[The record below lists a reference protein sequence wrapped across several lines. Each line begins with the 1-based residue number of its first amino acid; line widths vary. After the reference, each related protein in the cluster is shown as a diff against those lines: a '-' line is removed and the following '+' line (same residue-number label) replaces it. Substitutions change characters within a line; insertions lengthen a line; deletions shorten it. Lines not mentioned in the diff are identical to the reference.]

1 VSGPDGAPV
10 IAFGGSLGTD
20 LTMWKPQ
27 ADALGRRF
35 RVLRYDI
42 RGHGDS
48 PAPPGP
54 YSMADLGSDLLALL
68 DRLGIDRVFLCGLS
82 IGGMISMWA
91 AAHAPDR
98 VERLVLCSTSAQ
110 LGPPETWRERAA
122 TVREQ
127 GVGAIAD
134 TVLERWFTPR
144 FRETRTDVVEGIRAV
159 LIATPREGYAGCC
172 EAIAAMDLRG
182 GLPSITAPTLVIAA
196 DEDPSTPPEH
206 GRLIADRIPGARFEL
221 ITNARHIVSMERAEL
236 VTALI
241 LRHLSPDDVK
251 A

>member
-1 VSGPDGAPV
+1 V
-10 IAFGGSLGTD
+10 IAFSGSLGTD

-27 ADALGRRF
+27 ADPLSERF
-35 RVLRYDI
+35 RVLRYDL
-42 RGHGDS
+42 RGHGAS
-48 PAPPGP
+48 PVPPGP

-68 DRLGIDRVFLCGLS
+68 DRLQIERAFLCGLS
-82 IGGMISMWA
+82 IGGMINMWA
-91 AAHAPDR
+91 AAHAPER
-98 VERLVLCSTSAQ
+98 VQRLVLCCTSAQ
-110 LGPPETWRERAA
+110 LGPPETWHERAA
-122 TVREQ
+122 TVREH

-144 FRETRTDVVEGIRAV
+144 FRETEPAIVERMRAT
-159 LIATPREGYAGCC
+159 LSATPRQGYAGCC

-182 GLPSITAPTLVIAA
+182 DLASITAPTLVIAA

-206 GRLIADRIPGARFEL
+206 GRLIAEGIPSARFEL
-221 ITNARHIVSMERAEL
+221 VSNARHIVSIERADL

-241 LRHLSPDDVK
+241 LRFLNPGDGE